1 MANQENKFE
10 QAKGNFKETV
20 GNVTDNQ
27 SLENEGKQ
35 DKEYLNKAKDAY
47 DKYQNSQQSDAKDI
61 KDGGSLVDKAKD
73 ALDKFTGG
81 NK

>member
-1 MANQENKFE
+1 MDK
-10 QAKGNFKETV
+10 
-20 GNVTDNQ
+20 
-27 SLENEGKQ
+27 KQ
-35 DKEYLNKAKDAY
+35 GKEYLNKAKDAY
-47 DKYQNSQQSDAKDI
+47 DKYQNSQQSDAKVI

>member
-1 MANQENKFE
+1 MNIMDK
-10 QAKGNFKETV
+10 
-20 GNVTDNQ
+20 
-27 SLENEGKQ
+27 KQ
-35 DKEYLNKAKDAY
+35 GEEYLNKAKDAY
-47 DKYQNSQQSDAKDI
+47 NKYQDSQKGDNKDN

>member
-1 MANQENKFE
+1 MK
-10 QAKGNFKETV
+10 
-20 GNVTDNQ
+20 
-27 SLENEGKQ
+27 KQ
-35 DKEYLNKAKDAY
+35 GKEYLNKAKNAY

>member
-1 MANQENKFE
+1 MSMMDK
-10 QAKGNFKETV
+10 
-20 GNVTDNQ
+20 
-27 SLENEGKQ
+27 KQ
-35 DKEYLNKAKDAY
+35 GEEYLNKAKDAY
-47 DKYQNSQQSDAKDI
+47 NKYQDSQKGDNKDN

>member
-1 MANQENKFE
+1 MSVIDK
-10 QAKGNFKETV
+10 
-20 GNVTDNQ
+20 
-27 SLENEGKQ
+27 KQ
-35 DKEYLNKAKDAY
+35 GKEYLNKAKDAY